1 MWVSNLLRR
10 NWKVVRTFTFAIQC
24 YGIMNCI
31 IQKIDTPGETW
42 LKKPGL
48 SDMLSYNTLVI
59 LLVCVSGYAIDNVTA
74 IETTSENGADN
85 VTKPSSFEGRY
96 QVTPSPSNAV
106 RNTATKI
113 PLYLGGYYS
122 INGRWDGSGVVTAV
136 EMALDHVNKKT
147 DLLNGYELK
156 IIWNNTKVGNR
167 QCVILINT
175 SKKKNKKKSP
185 HLYVIW
191 GARIFNL
198 EIVWWHYKHRPLR
211 NLLIFM
217 FPLYCPRLTPM
228 KNDAVRKVANYKHHT
243 RWNYKSSSQRLPVIN
258 PSIAAHDDH
267 VRFKLYWSHC
277 TVPGQSA
284 RVIQLRCAWQFCS
297 IIIIPAW

>member
-1 MWVSNLLRR
+1 
-10 NWKVVRTFTFAIQC
+10 
-24 YGIMNCI
+24 
-31 IQKIDTPGETW
+31 
-42 LKKPGL
+42 
-48 SDMLSYNTLVI
+48 MLSYNTLVI

-175 SKKKNKKKSP
+175 SKKKKQKKKS
-185 HLYVIW
+185 
-191 GARIFNL
+191 A
-198 EIVWWHYKHRPLR
+198 
-211 NLLIFM
+211 LIGNM
-217 FPLYCPRLTPM
+217 R
-228 KNDAVRKVANYKHHT
+228 
-243 RWNYKSSSQRLPVIN
+243 
-258 PSIAAHDDH
+258 
-267 VRFKLYWSHC
+267 
-277 TVPGQSA
+277 GQNFQSGNCM
-284 RVIQLRCAWQFCS
+284 VTL
-297 IIIIPAW
+297 